1 MKATEQYFPV
11 VLFIINTI
19 QVGFN
24 LNDWTKSKSLTVL
37 IKVLLVLFIILCE
50 KVLTFEFLHV
60 DEIWTCN
67 HSDKSY
73 RVLIFCTLA
82 LSAIVRYKMILTLTG
97 IKSYLVAI

>member
-1 MKATEQYFPV
+1 MKATEQYFQV

-37 IKVLLVLFIILCE
+37 IKATVIFTFLLVLFIILCE
-50 KVLTFEFLHV
+50 RVLTFEFLHV

-82 LSAIVRYKMILTLTG
+82 LSAIVRYKMILT
-97 IKSYLVAI
+97 SH